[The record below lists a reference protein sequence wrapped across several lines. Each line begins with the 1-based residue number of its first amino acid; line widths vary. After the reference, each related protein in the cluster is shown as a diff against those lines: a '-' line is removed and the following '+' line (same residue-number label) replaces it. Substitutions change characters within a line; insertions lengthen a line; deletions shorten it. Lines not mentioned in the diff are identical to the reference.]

1 MTRLS
6 PDQETLRATARALA
20 ETEIAPCAAEIDR
33 TERYPHE
40 TVEALREAG
49 LMGMTIPRDFGGRG
63 LGCLDAVLVIEEIA
77 AACGV
82 SGRIAV
88 EANLGAVGAIMAY
101 GTPEQ
106 KRRAA
111 DLVLSGD
118 KPAICISEPG
128 AGSAATEM
136 TTTAVRR
143 GDRYILNGT
152 KHWITGGGVSRL
164 HLVFARLMEDGV
176 PRGIAGFL
184 AYRDETPGLRIG
196 AREPT
201 MGLRGLPETRIHLK
215 DAEIPAS
222 AIVLPDGA
230 PERGFAA
237 LMRAYNG
244 QRLGAATVALGIARG
259 AYEAAVD
266 HVRARHQFGR
276 PIAEFQGLQW
286 MLADMA
292 IALDAARALIHN
304 AAAEAGTGFPAR
316 QAAAA
321 AKVFASETAVKV
333 TNDALQL
340 HGAAGYSR
348 NGPLERMVRDARMFT
363 IGGGTAQ
370 VLRNQIAASILGMK
384 LPQTRNGYGETGL
397 MAAE

>member
-20 ETEIAPCAAEIDR
+20 ETEIAPRAAEIDR

-152 KHWITGGGVSRL
+152 KHWITGGGV
-164 HLVFARLMEDGV
+164 
-176 PRGIAGFL
+176 
-184 AYRDETPGLRIG
+184 
-196 AREPT
+196 
-201 MGLRGLPETRIHLK
+201 
-215 DAEIPAS
+215 
-222 AIVLPDGA
+222 
-230 PERGFAA
+230 
-237 LMRAYNG
+237 
-244 QRLGAATVALGIARG
+244 
-259 AYEAAVD
+259 
-266 HVRARHQFGR
+266 
-276 PIAEFQGLQW
+276 
-286 MLADMA
+286 
-292 IALDAARALIHN
+292 
-304 AAAEAGTGFPAR
+304 
-316 QAAAA
+316 
-321 AKVFASETAVKV
+321 
-333 TNDALQL
+333 
-340 HGAAGYSR
+340 
-348 NGPLERMVRDARMFT
+348 
-363 IGGGTAQ
+363 
-370 VLRNQIAASILGMK
+370 
-384 LPQTRNGYGETGL
+384 
-397 MAAE
+397 